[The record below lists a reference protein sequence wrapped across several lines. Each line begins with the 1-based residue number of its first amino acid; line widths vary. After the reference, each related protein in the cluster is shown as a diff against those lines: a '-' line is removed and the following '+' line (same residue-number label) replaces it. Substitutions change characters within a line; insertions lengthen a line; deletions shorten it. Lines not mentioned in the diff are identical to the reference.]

1 MLFDTLK
8 RKNKAEQEERAWS
21 QQAPAAYESRNKETM
36 DALTGQVGSGYD
48 GSTLAKAYQQYRE
61 QAADAA
67 AKSAENAQATAAA
80 LAGGYG
86 SSYAD
91 SVARQNQAAALEGI
105 ASAVPGLR
113 SKALTEYQNEQNG
126 LLAALSGMGTT
137 EALDRSAYG
146 SNLANYNNQL
156 NFLRSQSAQARNEND
171 NFWNNVWNGIKTA
184 GNVVK
189 TAYDGY
195 MGYTSQT
202 QAATAQAINQAVKLK
217 ADGADDAAVALLNAY
232 GLDPKIL
239 DTYDGMT
246 PERVAELYNTAINM
260 TLNGAKGAGTE
271 LLTGAGLDASVLDG
285 YKGPM
290 VTWQDQLSGI
300 LKASG
305 LAQSG
310 DDTGKNTYLNLLN
323 LPTDSVSD
331 YSTFYNQAWNEY
343 VNKQRLAKSLSGSSG
358 RSGSGSSGKSGTSG
372 GSNYG
377 YTNAQLLQMSKTY
390 SSMKDSDPQKEYYQ
404 QVLTDAGYLEPET
417 ASAAG
422 GMVAPLAGVEPYT
435 PASSKLHLSTVTKKN
450 GNTAQ
455 SGSTKSS
462 GMPYANALNYAKG
475 WKTQGLGANEIAS
488 RLMNMGASD
497 DVIDRAM
504 QNAGF

>member
-67 AKSAENAQATAAA
+67 AKSAENAQETAAA

-184 GNVVK
+184 GNVAM

-195 MGYTSQT
+195 KGYTQQQWENEFREKLFEAEQERMAT
-202 QAATAQAINQAVKLK
+202 DKAFEFYKDGYVTAADQLLQPYGKTSDIFTK
-217 ADGADDAAVALLNAY
+217 ADNGTDSGTLTLEQQVKALQDVISLASRNQPEAA
-232 GLDPKIL
+232 
-239 DTYDGMT
+239 
-246 PERVAELYNTAINM
+246 R
-260 TLNGAKGAGTE
+260 
-271 LLTGAGLDASVLDG
+271 
-285 YKGPM
+285 
-290 VTWQDQLSGI
+290 W
-300 LKASG
+300 
-305 LAQSG
+305 LAQQYDLPEGLVNYSIYNKTTTGSNSSG
-310 DDTGKNTYLNLLN
+310 KT
-323 LPTDSVSD
+323 
-331 YSTFYNQAWNEY
+331 
-343 VNKQRLAKSLSGSSG
+343 GSSG
-358 RSGSGSSGKSGTSG
+358 RSSGSSGKAGASG
-372 GSNYG
+372 GSNHG

-417 ASAAG
+417 VSAAG
-422 GMVAPLAGVEPYT
+422 GMAAPLAGVEPYT

-475 WKTQGLGANEIAS
+475 WKAKGLNANEIAT

>member
-8 RKNKAEQEERAWS
+8 RKNQAEKEERAWS

-48 GSTLAKAYQQYRE
+48 GNTLAKAYQQYRA
-61 QAADAA
+61 QATDAA

-184 GNVVK
+184 GNVAM

-195 MGYTSQT
+195 KGYTQQQWENEMA
-202 QAATAQAINQAVKLK
+202 QAQFDFQKQQYADSLARQSKADNTRAYEDAFNLYKAGAGDAASDVLNQYGLNADAFANYTGAPITRDDQASALSAAASLVADGNTKAAANLLKMYGMDADAAGTYTTLMQRQLATAAAK
-217 ADGADDAAVALLNAY
+217 AALT
-232 GLDPKIL
+232 K
-239 DTYDGMT
+239 T
-246 PERVAELYNTAINM
+246 
-260 TLNGAKGAGTE
+260 
-271 LLTGAGLDASVLDG
+271 
-285 YKGPM
+285 
-290 VTWQDQLSGI
+290 
-300 LKASG
+300 
-305 LAQSG
+305 
-310 DDTGKNTYLNLLN
+310 
-323 LPTDSVSD
+323 
-331 YSTFYNQAWNEY
+331 
-343 VNKQRLAKSLSGSSG
+343 GSSG
-358 RSGSGSSGKSGTSG
+358 RSSGSTRKAGASG
-372 GSNYG
+372 GSNHG
-377 YTNAQLLQMSKTY
+377 YTNDQLLQMSKTY

-422 GMVAPLAGVEPYT
+422 GMAAPLEGVEHYT
-435 PASSKLHLSTVTKKN
+435 PASSKLHLSTVTQKS

-475 WKTQGLGANEIAS
+475 WKAKGLNANEIAT

>member
-184 GNVVK
+184 GNVARS
-189 TAYDGY
+189 AYDGY
-195 MGYTSQT
+195 MGYTQQRWENEMA
-202 QAATAQAINQAVKLK
+202 QAQFDFQKQQYADSLARQSKADNTRAYEDAFNLYKAGAGDAASDVLNQYGLNADAFANYTGAPITRDDQASALSAAASLVADGNTEAAANLLKMYGMDADAAGTYTTLMQRQLATAAAK
-217 ADGADDAAVALLNAY
+217 AALT
-232 GLDPKIL
+232 K
-239 DTYDGMT
+239 T
-246 PERVAELYNTAINM
+246 
-260 TLNGAKGAGTE
+260 
-271 LLTGAGLDASVLDG
+271 
-285 YKGPM
+285 
-290 VTWQDQLSGI
+290 
-300 LKASG
+300 
-305 LAQSG
+305 
-310 DDTGKNTYLNLLN
+310 
-323 LPTDSVSD
+323 
-331 YSTFYNQAWNEY
+331 
-343 VNKQRLAKSLSGSSG
+343 GSSG
-358 RSGSGSSGKSGTSG
+358 RSSGSSGKAGASG
-372 GSNYG
+372 GNNHG

-422 GMVAPLAGVEPYT
+422 GMAAPLANPNKWALTGGTTGGSTGKSATQSSDTGTLLAQRYAKRGYSAWAIANIMSQNGYSDKEISDALEKAGVE
-435 PASSKLHLSTVTKKN
+435 
-450 GNTAQ
+450 
-455 SGSTKSS
+455 
-462 GMPYANALNYAKG
+462 
-475 WKTQGLGANEIAS
+475 
-488 RLMNMGASD
+488 
-497 DVIDRAM
+497 
-504 QNAGF
+504 

>member
-8 RKNKAEQEERAWS
+8 RKNKAEQEEQAWS
-21 QQAPAAYESRNKETM
+21 QQAPAAYESQNKETM
-36 DALTGQVGSGYD
+36 DTLTGQVGSGYD

-61 QAADAA
+61 QATDAA

-91 SVARQNQAAALEGI
+91 SVAKQNQATALEGI

-184 GNVVK
+184 GNVAM

-195 MGYTSQT
+195 KGYTQQQWENEFREKQFEAEQEQMARDRAFELFKEGYT
-202 QAATAQAINQAVKLK
+202 DAADQLLKPYGVTSEIFNK
-217 ADGADDAAVALLNAY
+217 ADSGDIGTLTLEQQVKALQDVISLASRNQPEAA
-232 GLDPKIL
+232 
-239 DTYDGMT
+239 
-246 PERVAELYNTAINM
+246 R
-260 TLNGAKGAGTE
+260 
-271 LLTGAGLDASVLDG
+271 
-285 YKGPM
+285 
-290 VTWQDQLSGI
+290 W
-300 LKASG
+300 
-305 LAQSG
+305 LAQQY
-310 DDTGKNTYLNLLN
+310 D
-323 LPTDSVSD
+323 LPEGLVN
-331 YSTFYNQAWNEY
+331 YSIYNQTTTGSSSSG
-343 VNKQRLAKSLSGSSG
+343 KTGSSG
-358 RSGSGSSGKSGTSG
+358 RSGSGSGGKSGTSG

-435 PASSKLHLSTVTKKN
+435 PASSKLHLSTVTQKS

>member
-61 QAADAA
+61 QAVDAA

-156 NFLRSQSAQARNEND
+156 NFLRRQSAQARNEND

-184 GNVVK
+184 GNVAM

-195 MGYTSQT
+195 KGYTQQQWENEMA
-202 QAATAQAINQAVKLK
+202 QAQFDFQKQQYADSLARQSKADNTRAYEDAFNLYKAGAGDAASDVLNQYGLNADAFANYTGAPITRDDQASALSAAASLVAGGNTEAAANLLKMYGMDADAAGTYTTLMQRQLATAAAK
-217 ADGADDAAVALLNAY
+217 AALT
-232 GLDPKIL
+232 K
-239 DTYDGMT
+239 T
-246 PERVAELYNTAINM
+246 
-260 TLNGAKGAGTE
+260 
-271 LLTGAGLDASVLDG
+271 
-285 YKGPM
+285 
-290 VTWQDQLSGI
+290 
-300 LKASG
+300 
-305 LAQSG
+305 
-310 DDTGKNTYLNLLN
+310 
-323 LPTDSVSD
+323 
-331 YSTFYNQAWNEY
+331 
-343 VNKQRLAKSLSGSSG
+343 GSSG
-358 RSGSGSSGKSGTSG
+358 RSSGSSGKAGASG
-372 GSNYG
+372 GSNHG

-422 GMVAPLAGVEPYT
+422 GMAAPLAGVEPYT

-462 GMPYANALNYAKG
+462 GMSYANALNYAKG
-475 WKTQGLGANEIAS
+475 WKAKGLNANEIAT

>member
-171 NFWNNVWNGIKTA
+171 NFWNGIKTA
-184 GNVVK
+184 GNVAM

-195 MGYTSQT
+195 KGYTQQQWENEMA
-202 QAATAQAINQAVKLK
+202 QAQFDFQKQQYSDSLARQSKADNTRAYEDAFNLYKAGAGDAASDVLNQYGLNADAFANYTGAPITRDDQASALSAAASLVADGNTEAAENLLKMYDMDADAAGTYTTLMQRQLATAAAK
-217 ADGADDAAVALLNAY
+217 AALT
-232 GLDPKIL
+232 K
-239 DTYDGMT
+239 T
-246 PERVAELYNTAINM
+246 
-260 TLNGAKGAGTE
+260 
-271 LLTGAGLDASVLDG
+271 
-285 YKGPM
+285 
-290 VTWQDQLSGI
+290 
-300 LKASG
+300 
-305 LAQSG
+305 
-310 DDTGKNTYLNLLN
+310 
-323 LPTDSVSD
+323 
-331 YSTFYNQAWNEY
+331 
-343 VNKQRLAKSLSGSSG
+343 GSSG
-358 RSGSGSSGKSGTSG
+358 RGSGSSWKAGASG
-372 GSNYG
+372 GSNHG
-377 YTNAQLLQMSKTY
+377 YTNDQLLQMSKTY
-390 SSMKDSDPQKEYYQ
+390 SSMKDSDPQKEYYK

-417 ASAAG
+417 
-422 GMVAPLAGVEPYT
+422 V
-435 PASSKLHLSTVTKKN
+435 
-450 GNTAQ
+450 
-455 SGSTKSS
+455 SGSTKSAGTQSYVFVDGVS
-462 GMPYANALNYAKG
+462 GAAPKAKSYGSFGNTGKSATQSSDTGTLLAQRYAKRG
-475 WKTQGLGANEIAS
+475 YSAWAIANIMSQNGYSDKEI
-488 RLMNMGASD
+488 SD
-497 DVIDRAM
+497 ALEK
-504 QNAGF
+504 AGVE

>member
-8 RKNKAEQEERAWS
+8 RKNKAEQEEREWS

-184 GNVVK
+184 GNVAM

-195 MGYTSQT
+195 KGYTQQQWENEFREKLFEAEQERMAT
-202 QAATAQAINQAVKLK
+202 DKAFEFYKDGYVTAADQLLQPYGKTSDIFTK
-217 ADGADDAAVALLNAY
+217 ADNGTDSGTLTLEQQVKALQDVISLASRNQPEAA
-232 GLDPKIL
+232 
-239 DTYDGMT
+239 
-246 PERVAELYNTAINM
+246 R
-260 TLNGAKGAGTE
+260 
-271 LLTGAGLDASVLDG
+271 
-285 YKGPM
+285 
-290 VTWQDQLSGI
+290 W
-300 LKASG
+300 
-305 LAQSG
+305 LAQQYDLPEGLVNYSIYNKTTTGSNSSG
-310 DDTGKNTYLNLLN
+310 KT
-323 LPTDSVSD
+323 
-331 YSTFYNQAWNEY
+331 
-343 VNKQRLAKSLSGSSG
+343 GSSG
-358 RSGSGSSGKSGTSG
+358 QGSGSSWKAGASG
-372 GSNYG
+372 GSNHG

-390 SSMKDSDPQKEYYQ
+390 SSMKDSDPQKEHYQ
-404 QVLTDAGYLEPET
+404 QVLTDAGWLEPET

-422 GMVAPLAGVEPYT
+422 GLIAPLAGVEPYT

-475 WKTQGLGANEIAS
+475 WKAKGLNANEIAT

>member
-156 NFLRSQSAQARNEND
+156 NFLRNQSAQARNEND

-184 GNVVK
+184 HDVVT

-195 MGYTSQT
+195 KGYAQ
-202 QAATAQAINQAVKLK
+202 QQWENKMAQAQFEFQKQQYADSLARQDKEDKARAYEAAFNLQKAGAGGAASDVLNEYGLNADVFANYTGAPITRDDQARALSAAASLV
-217 ADGADDAAVALLNAY
+217 ADGNTETAANLLKMYGMDADAAGTYTTLMQRQLATTAAKAALT
-232 GLDPKIL
+232 K
-239 DTYDGMT
+239 T
-246 PERVAELYNTAINM
+246 
-260 TLNGAKGAGTE
+260 
-271 LLTGAGLDASVLDG
+271 
-285 YKGPM
+285 
-290 VTWQDQLSGI
+290 
-300 LKASG
+300 
-305 LAQSG
+305 
-310 DDTGKNTYLNLLN
+310 
-323 LPTDSVSD
+323 
-331 YSTFYNQAWNEY
+331 
-343 VNKQRLAKSLSGSSG
+343 GSSG
-358 RSGSGSSGKSGTSG
+358 RSSGSSGKAGAASGYTSSNVTTLLGKLAGVKEGSAAYNAIAGELAKAGVDVG
-372 GSNYG
+372 GSTQSVG
-377 YTNAQLLQMSKTY
+377 STGTGSGLI
-390 SSMKDSDPQKEYYQ
+390 
-404 QVLTDAGYLEPET
+404 
-417 ASAAG
+417 
-422 GMVAPLAGVEPYT
+422 APLANPNKWALTRGTTGGSTGKSATQSSDTGTLLAQRYAKRGYSAWAIANIMSQNGYSDKEISDALEKAGVE
-435 PASSKLHLSTVTKKN
+435 
-450 GNTAQ
+450 
-455 SGSTKSS
+455 
-462 GMPYANALNYAKG
+462 
-475 WKTQGLGANEIAS
+475 
-488 RLMNMGASD
+488 
-497 DVIDRAM
+497 
-504 QNAGF
+504 

>member
-146 SNLANYNNQL
+146 SNLANYNSQL
-156 NFLRSQSAQARNEND
+156 NFLRRQSAQARNEND

-184 GNVVK
+184 GNVARS
-189 TAYDGY
+189 AYDGY
-195 MGYTSQT
+195 MGYTQQQWENEMA
-202 QAATAQAINQAVKLK
+202 QAQFDFQKQQYADSLARQSKADNTRAYEDAFNLYKAGAGDAASDVLNQYGLSADAFANYTGAPITRDNQASALSAAASLVADGNTEAAANLLKMYGMDADAAGTYTTLMQRQLATAAAK
-217 ADGADDAAVALLNAY
+217 AALT
-232 GLDPKIL
+232 K
-239 DTYDGMT
+239 T
-246 PERVAELYNTAINM
+246 
-260 TLNGAKGAGTE
+260 
-271 LLTGAGLDASVLDG
+271 
-285 YKGPM
+285 
-290 VTWQDQLSGI
+290 
-300 LKASG
+300 
-305 LAQSG
+305 
-310 DDTGKNTYLNLLN
+310 
-323 LPTDSVSD
+323 
-331 YSTFYNQAWNEY
+331 
-343 VNKQRLAKSLSGSSG
+343 GSSG
-358 RSGSGSSGKSGTSG
+358 RGSGSSGKAGASG
-372 GSNYG
+372 GSNHG

-390 SSMKDSDPQKEYYQ
+390 SSMKDSDPQKEHYQ
-404 QVLTDAGYLEPET
+404 QVLTDAGWLEPET

-475 WKTQGLGANEIAS
+475 WKAKGLNANEIAT

>member
-156 NFLRSQSAQARNEND
+156 DFLRSQSAQARNEND

-184 GNVVK
+184 GNVAM

-195 MGYTSQT
+195 KGYTQQQWENEFREKQFEAEQEQMARDRALELFKEGYT
-202 QAATAQAINQAVKLK
+202 DAADQLLKPYGVTSEIFNK
-217 ADGADDAAVALLNAY
+217 ADSGDSGTLTLEQQVKALQDVISLASRNQPEAA
-232 GLDPKIL
+232 
-239 DTYDGMT
+239 
-246 PERVAELYNTAINM
+246 R
-260 TLNGAKGAGTE
+260 
-271 LLTGAGLDASVLDG
+271 
-285 YKGPM
+285 
-290 VTWQDQLSGI
+290 W
-300 LKASG
+300 
-305 LAQSG
+305 LAQQY
-310 DDTGKNTYLNLLN
+310 D
-323 LPTDSVSD
+323 LPEGLVN
-331 YSTFYNQAWNEY
+331 YSIYNQTTTGSSSSG
-343 VNKQRLAKSLSGSSG
+343 KTGSSG
-358 RSGSGSSGKSGTSG
+358 RGSGSSGKAGASG
-372 GSNYG
+372 GSNHG

-422 GMVAPLAGVEPYT
+422 GMAAPLAGVEPYT

-475 WKTQGLGANEIAS
+475 WKAKGLNANEIAT

>member
-171 NFWNNVWNGIKTA
+171 NFWNNVWNGIKKA
-184 GNVVK
+184 GDVARS
-189 TAYDGY
+189 AYDGY
-195 MGYTSQT
+195 MGYTQQQWENKFREKLFEAEQERMAT
-202 QAATAQAINQAVKLK
+202 DKAFEFYKDGYVTAADQLLQPYGKTSDIFTK
-217 ADGADDAAVALLNAY
+217 ADNGTDSGTLTMEQQVKALQDVISLASRNQPEAA
-232 GLDPKIL
+232 
-239 DTYDGMT
+239 
-246 PERVAELYNTAINM
+246 R
-260 TLNGAKGAGTE
+260 
-271 LLTGAGLDASVLDG
+271 
-285 YKGPM
+285 
-290 VTWQDQLSGI
+290 W
-300 LKASG
+300 
-305 LAQSG
+305 LAQQYDLPEGLVNYSIYNKTTTGSSSSG
-310 DDTGKNTYLNLLN
+310 KT
-323 LPTDSVSD
+323 
-331 YSTFYNQAWNEY
+331 
-343 VNKQRLAKSLSGSSG
+343 GSSG
-358 RSGSGSSGKSGTSG
+358 RSSGSSGKAGASG
-372 GSNYG
+372 GSNHG

-404 QVLTDAGYLEPET
+404 QVLTDAAYLEPET

-422 GMVAPLAGVEPYT
+422 GLIAPLAGVEPYT

-475 WKTQGLGANEIAS
+475 WKAKGLNANEIAT

>member
-8 RKNKAEQEERAWS
+8 RKNQAEREEQAWR

-86 SSYAD
+86 SRYAD

-184 GNVVK
+184 GNVAM

-195 MGYTSQT
+195 KGYTQQQWENEMA
-202 QAATAQAINQAVKLK
+202 QAQFDFQKQQYADSLARQSKADNTGAYEDAFNLYKAGAGDAAKEVLNQYGLNADAFANYTGAPITRDDQASALSAAASLVANGNTEAAANLLKMYGMDADAAGTYTTLMQRQLATAAAK
-217 ADGADDAAVALLNAY
+217 AALT
-232 GLDPKIL
+232 K
-239 DTYDGMT
+239 
-246 PERVAELYNTAINM
+246 
-260 TLNGAKGAGTE
+260 
-271 LLTGAGLDASVLDG
+271 TG
-285 YKGPM
+285 
-290 VTWQDQLSGI
+290 
-300 LKASG
+300 
-305 LAQSG
+305 
-310 DDTGKNTYLNLLN
+310 
-323 LPTDSVSD
+323 
-331 YSTFYNQAWNEY
+331 
-343 VNKQRLAKSLSGSSG
+343 RSG
-358 RSGSGSSGKSGTSG
+358 RSSGSSGKSGTSG
-372 GSNYG
+372 GSNHG

-422 GMVAPLAGVEPYT
+422 GMTAPLAGVEPYT
-435 PASSKLHLSTVTKKN
+435 PASSKLHLSTVTQK
-450 GNTAQ
+450 

>member
-184 GNVVK
+184 GNVARS
-189 TAYDGY
+189 AYDGY
-195 MGYTSQT
+195 MGYTQQQWENEMA
-202 QAATAQAINQAVKLK
+202 QAQFDFQKQQYADSLARQSKADNTRAYEDAFNLYKAGAGDAASDVLNQYGLNADAFANYTGAPITRDDQASALSAAASLVADGNTEAAANLLKMYGMDADAAGTYTTLMQRQLATAAAK
-217 ADGADDAAVALLNAY
+217 AALT
-232 GLDPKIL
+232 K
-239 DTYDGMT
+239 T
-246 PERVAELYNTAINM
+246 
-260 TLNGAKGAGTE
+260 
-271 LLTGAGLDASVLDG
+271 
-285 YKGPM
+285 
-290 VTWQDQLSGI
+290 
-300 LKASG
+300 
-305 LAQSG
+305 
-310 DDTGKNTYLNLLN
+310 
-323 LPTDSVSD
+323 
-331 YSTFYNQAWNEY
+331 
-343 VNKQRLAKSLSGSSG
+343 GSSG
-358 RSGSGSSGKSGTSG
+358 RSSGSSGKAGASG
-372 GSNYG
+372 GSNHG

-404 QVLTDAGYLEPET
+404 QVLTDTGYLEPET

-422 GMVAPLAGVEPYT
+422 GLIAPLANPNKWALTGGPTGGSTGKSATQSSDTGTLLAQRYAKRGYSAWAIANIMSQNGYSDKEISDALEKAGVE
-435 PASSKLHLSTVTKKN
+435 
-450 GNTAQ
+450 
-455 SGSTKSS
+455 
-462 GMPYANALNYAKG
+462 
-475 WKTQGLGANEIAS
+475 
-488 RLMNMGASD
+488 
-497 DVIDRAM
+497 
-504 QNAGF
+504 

>member
-126 LLAALSGMGTT
+126 LMAALSGMGTT

-184 GNVVK
+184 GNVARS
-189 TAYDGY
+189 AYDGY
-195 MGYTSQT
+195 KGYTQQQWENKMA
-202 QAATAQAINQAVKLK
+202 QAQFDFQKQQYADSLARQSKADNTRAYEDAFNLYKAGAGDAASDVLNQYGLNADAFANYTGAPITRDDQASALSAAASLVANGNTEAAANLLKMYGMDADAAGTYTTLVQRQLATAAAK
-217 ADGADDAAVALLNAY
+217 AALT
-232 GLDPKIL
+232 K
-239 DTYDGMT
+239 T
-246 PERVAELYNTAINM
+246 
-260 TLNGAKGAGTE
+260 
-271 LLTGAGLDASVLDG
+271 
-285 YKGPM
+285 
-290 VTWQDQLSGI
+290 
-300 LKASG
+300 
-305 LAQSG
+305 
-310 DDTGKNTYLNLLN
+310 
-323 LPTDSVSD
+323 
-331 YSTFYNQAWNEY
+331 
-343 VNKQRLAKSLSGSSG
+343 GSSG
-358 RSGSGSSGKSGTSG
+358 RSSGSSGKAGASG
-372 GSNYG
+372 GSNHG

-404 QVLTDAGYLEPET
+404 QVLTDAGYLEPKT
-417 ASAAG
+417 ANAAG
-422 GMVAPLAGVEPYT
+422 GVAAPLAGVEPYT

-475 WKTQGLGANEIAS
+475 WKAKGLNANEIAT

>member
-146 SNLANYNNQL
+146 SNLANYNKLL

-184 GNVVK
+184 GNVAM

-195 MGYTSQT
+195 KGYTQQQWENEMA
-202 QAATAQAINQAVKLK
+202 QAQFDFQKQQYADSLARQSKADNTRAYEDAFNLYKAGAGDAASDVLNQYGLNADAFANYTGAPITRDDQASALSAAASLVADGNTEAAANLLKMYGMDADAAGTYTTLMQRQLATAAAK
-217 ADGADDAAVALLNAY
+217 AALT
-232 GLDPKIL
+232 K
-239 DTYDGMT
+239 T
-246 PERVAELYNTAINM
+246 
-260 TLNGAKGAGTE
+260 
-271 LLTGAGLDASVLDG
+271 
-285 YKGPM
+285 
-290 VTWQDQLSGI
+290 
-300 LKASG
+300 
-305 LAQSG
+305 
-310 DDTGKNTYLNLLN
+310 
-323 LPTDSVSD
+323 
-331 YSTFYNQAWNEY
+331 
-343 VNKQRLAKSLSGSSG
+343 GSSG
-358 RSGSGSSGKSGTSG
+358 RSSGSSRKAGASG
-372 GSNYG
+372 GSNHG

-422 GMVAPLAGVEPYT
+422 GMAAPLASVEPYT

-475 WKTQGLGANEIAS
+475 WKAKGLGANEIAT

>member
-21 QQAPAAYESRNKETM
+21 RQAPAAYESRNKETM

-67 AKSAENAQATAAA
+67 AQSAENAQATAAA

-171 NFWNNVWNGIKTA
+171 NYWNNVWNGIKTA
-184 GNVVK
+184 GNVAM

-195 MGYTSQT
+195 KGYTQQQWENQMA
-202 QAATAQAINQAVKLK
+202 QAQFDFQKQQYADSLARQSKADNTGAYEDAFNLYKAGAGDAAKEVLNQYGLNADAFANYTGAPITRDDQASALSAAASLVANGNTEAAANLLKMYGMDADAAGTYTTLMQRQLATAAAK
-217 ADGADDAAVALLNAY
+217 AALT
-232 GLDPKIL
+232 K
-239 DTYDGMT
+239 T
-246 PERVAELYNTAINM
+246 
-260 TLNGAKGAGTE
+260 
-271 LLTGAGLDASVLDG
+271 
-285 YKGPM
+285 
-290 VTWQDQLSGI
+290 
-300 LKASG
+300 
-305 LAQSG
+305 
-310 DDTGKNTYLNLLN
+310 
-323 LPTDSVSD
+323 
-331 YSTFYNQAWNEY
+331 
-343 VNKQRLAKSLSGSSG
+343 GSSG
-358 RSGSGSSGKSGTSG
+358 RSSGSSGKSGTSG
-372 GSNYG
+372 GSNHG

-404 QVLTDAGYLEPET
+404 QVLTDAGYLEPEM

-422 GMVAPLAGVEPYT
+422 GMTAPLAGVAPYT
-435 PASSKLHLSTVTKKN
+435 PASSKLHLSTVTQKS

>member
-8 RKNKAEQEERAWS
+8 RKNQAEREEQAWS
-21 QQAPAAYESRNKETM
+21 QQAPAAYESQNKEAM

-61 QAADAA
+61 QATDAA

-91 SVARQNQAAALEGI
+91 SVAKQNQTTALEGI

-113 SKALTEYQNEQNG
+113 SQALTEYQNEQNG

-146 SNLANYNNQL
+146 SNLANYNNRL
-156 NFLRSQSAQARNEND
+156 NFLRNQSAQARNEND

-184 GNVVK
+184 GNVAM

-195 MGYTSQT
+195 KGYTQQQWENEFREKQFEAEQEQMARDRAFELFKEGYT
-202 QAATAQAINQAVKLK
+202 DAADQLLQPYGLTSEIFNK
-217 ADGADDAAVALLNAY
+217 ADSGDSGTLTLEQQLEALQNVISLASRNQPGAAQWLAQQY
-232 GLDPKIL
+232 GL
-239 DTYDGMT
+239 
-246 PERVAELYNTAINM
+246 PEGLIN
-260 TLNGAKGAGTE
+260 
-271 LLTGAGLDASVLDG
+271 
-285 YKGPM
+285 
-290 VTWQDQLSGI
+290 
-300 LKASG
+300 
-305 LAQSG
+305 
-310 DDTGKNTYLNLLN
+310 
-323 LPTDSVSD
+323 
-331 YSTFYNQAWNEY
+331 YSIYNQTTTGSGSSG
-343 VNKQRLAKSLSGSSG
+343 KTGSSG
-358 RSGSGSSGKSGTSG
+358 RSGSSSSSSKASGSSAGSSGGV
-372 GSNYG
+372 NNHG
-377 YTNAQLLQMSKTY
+377 YTNAQLL
-390 SSMKDSDPQKEYYQ
+390 SMAKDFADMKESDGRYKHYKE
-404 QVLTDAGYLEPET
+404 VLTDAGILEPDT
-417 ASAAG
+417 TSTTS
-422 GMVAPLAGVEPYT
+422 GMTAPLANVEPYT
-435 PASSKLHLSTVTKKN
+435 PASSKLHLSTVTQKSES
-450 GNTAQ
+450 TAQ

-475 WKTQGLGANEIAS
+475 WKTQGLDANEIAS

-497 DVIDRAM
+497 DIIDRAM

>member
-184 GNVVK
+184 GNVAM

-195 MGYTSQT
+195 KGYTQQQWENEFREKLFEAEQERMAT
-202 QAATAQAINQAVKLK
+202 DKAFEFYKDGYVTAADQLLQPYGKTSDIFTK
-217 ADGADDAAVALLNAY
+217 ADNGTDSGMLTLEQQVKALQDVISLASRNQPEAA
-232 GLDPKIL
+232 
-239 DTYDGMT
+239 
-246 PERVAELYNTAINM
+246 R
-260 TLNGAKGAGTE
+260 
-271 LLTGAGLDASVLDG
+271 
-285 YKGPM
+285 
-290 VTWQDQLSGI
+290 W
-300 LKASG
+300 
-305 LAQSG
+305 LAQQY
-310 DDTGKNTYLNLLN
+310 D
-323 LPTDSVSD
+323 LPEGLVN
-331 YSTFYNQAWNEY
+331 YSIYNQTTTGSSSSG
-343 VNKQRLAKSLSGSSG
+343 KTGSSG
-358 RSGSGSSGKSGTSG
+358 RGSGSSWKAGASG
-372 GSNYG
+372 GSNHG

-390 SSMKDSDPQKEYYQ
+390 SSMKDSDPQKEHYQ
-404 QVLTDAGYLEPET
+404 QVLTDAGWLEPET

-422 GMVAPLAGVEPYT
+422 GLIAPLAGVEPYT

-475 WKTQGLGANEIAS
+475 WKAKGLNANEIAT

>member
-184 GNVVK
+184 GNVARS
-189 TAYDGY
+189 AYDGY
-195 MGYTSQT
+195 MGYTQQQWENKMA
-202 QAATAQAINQAVKLK
+202 QAQFDFQKQQYADSLARQDKEDKARAYEVAFELQKAGLGDAASDVLNQYGLNADAFANYTGAPITRDDQASTLRAAASLVADGNTEAAANLLKMYGMDADAAGTYTTLMQRQLATAAAK
-217 ADGADDAAVALLNAY
+217 AALT
-232 GLDPKIL
+232 K
-239 DTYDGMT
+239 T
-246 PERVAELYNTAINM
+246 
-260 TLNGAKGAGTE
+260 
-271 LLTGAGLDASVLDG
+271 
-285 YKGPM
+285 
-290 VTWQDQLSGI
+290 
-300 LKASG
+300 
-305 LAQSG
+305 
-310 DDTGKNTYLNLLN
+310 
-323 LPTDSVSD
+323 
-331 YSTFYNQAWNEY
+331 
-343 VNKQRLAKSLSGSSG
+343 GSSG
-358 RSGSGSSGKSGTSG
+358 RSSGSSGKAGASG
-372 GSNYG
+372 GSNHG

-422 GMVAPLAGVEPYT
+422 GMAAPLAGVEPYT

-475 WKTQGLGANEIAS
+475 WKAKGLNANEIAT
-488 RLMNMGASD
+488 RLMNMGVSD

>member
-91 SVARQNQAAALEGI
+91 SVARQNQATALEGI

-113 SKALTEYQNEQNG
+113 RKALTEYQNEQNG

-184 GNVVK
+184 GNVARS
-189 TAYDGY
+189 AYDGY
-195 MGYTSQT
+195 MGYTQQQWENEMA
-202 QAATAQAINQAVKLK
+202 QAQFDFQKQQYADSLARQSKADNTRAYEDAFNLYKAGAGDAASDVLNQYGLNADAFANYTGAPITRDDQASALSAAASLVADSNPEAAANLLKMYGMDADAAGTYTTLMQRQLATAAAK
-217 ADGADDAAVALLNAY
+217 AALT
-232 GLDPKIL
+232 K
-239 DTYDGMT
+239 T
-246 PERVAELYNTAINM
+246 
-260 TLNGAKGAGTE
+260 
-271 LLTGAGLDASVLDG
+271 
-285 YKGPM
+285 
-290 VTWQDQLSGI
+290 
-300 LKASG
+300 
-305 LAQSG
+305 
-310 DDTGKNTYLNLLN
+310 
-323 LPTDSVSD
+323 
-331 YSTFYNQAWNEY
+331 
-343 VNKQRLAKSLSGSSG
+343 GSSG
-358 RSGSGSSGKSGTSG
+358 RSSGSSGKAGAASGYTSSNVTTLLGKLAGVKEGSAAYNAIAGELAKAGVDVG
-372 GSNYG
+372 GSTQSVGNTG
-377 YTNAQLLQMSKTY
+377 TGSGLI
-390 SSMKDSDPQKEYYQ
+390 
-404 QVLTDAGYLEPET
+404 
-417 ASAAG
+417 
-422 GMVAPLAGVEPYT
+422 APLANPNKWALTGGTAGGSTGKSATQSSDTGTLLAQRYAKRGYSAWAIANIMSQSGYSDKEISDALEKAGVE
-435 PASSKLHLSTVTKKN
+435 
-450 GNTAQ
+450 
-455 SGSTKSS
+455 
-462 GMPYANALNYAKG
+462 
-475 WKTQGLGANEIAS
+475 
-488 RLMNMGASD
+488 
-497 DVIDRAM
+497 
-504 QNAGF
+504 

>member
-156 NFLRSQSAQARNEND
+156 NFLRRQSAQARNEND

-184 GNVVK
+184 HDVVT

-195 MGYTSQT
+195 KGYAQQQWENKMA
-202 QAATAQAINQAVKLK
+202 QAQFEFQKQQYADSLARQDKEDKARAYEAAFKLQKEGLGDAASDVLNEYGLNADVFANYTGAPITRDDQASALSAAASLVADGNTEAAANLLKMYGMDADAAGTYTTLMQRQLATAAAK
-217 ADGADDAAVALLNAY
+217 AALT
-232 GLDPKIL
+232 K
-239 DTYDGMT
+239 T
-246 PERVAELYNTAINM
+246 
-260 TLNGAKGAGTE
+260 
-271 LLTGAGLDASVLDG
+271 
-285 YKGPM
+285 
-290 VTWQDQLSGI
+290 
-300 LKASG
+300 
-305 LAQSG
+305 
-310 DDTGKNTYLNLLN
+310 
-323 LPTDSVSD
+323 
-331 YSTFYNQAWNEY
+331 
-343 VNKQRLAKSLSGSSG
+343 GSSG
-358 RSGSGSSGKSGTSG
+358 RSSGSSRKAGASG
-372 GSNYG
+372 GSNHG

-422 GMVAPLAGVEPYT
+422 GMAAPLAGVEPYT

-475 WKTQGLGANEIAS
+475 WKANGLNANEIAT

>member
-8 RKNKAEQEERAWS
+8 RKNKAEQEERTWS

-184 GNVVK
+184 GNVARS
-189 TAYDGY
+189 AYDGY
-195 MGYTSQT
+195 MGYTQQQWENEMA
-202 QAATAQAINQAVKLK
+202 QAQFDFQKQQYADSLARQSKADNTRAYEDAFNLYKAGAGDAASDVLNQYGLNADAFANYTGAPITRDDQASALSAAASLVAGGNTEAAANLLKMYGMDADAAGTYTTLMQRQLATAAAK
-217 ADGADDAAVALLNAY
+217 AALT
-232 GLDPKIL
+232 K
-239 DTYDGMT
+239 T
-246 PERVAELYNTAINM
+246 
-260 TLNGAKGAGTE
+260 
-271 LLTGAGLDASVLDG
+271 
-285 YKGPM
+285 
-290 VTWQDQLSGI
+290 
-300 LKASG
+300 
-305 LAQSG
+305 
-310 DDTGKNTYLNLLN
+310 
-323 LPTDSVSD
+323 
-331 YSTFYNQAWNEY
+331 
-343 VNKQRLAKSLSGSSG
+343 GSSG
-358 RSGSGSSGKSGTSG
+358 RSSGSSGKAGARG
-372 GSNYG
+372 GSNHG

-422 GMVAPLAGVEPYT
+422 GMAAPLAGVEPYT

-475 WKTQGLGANEIAS
+475 WKANGLNANEIAT

>member
-184 GNVVK
+184 GNVAM

-195 MGYTSQT
+195 KGYTQQQWENEMA
-202 QAATAQAINQAVKLK
+202 QAQFDFQKQQYADSLARQSKADNTRAYEDAFNLYKAGAGDAASDVLNQYGLNADAFANYTGAPITRDDQASALSAAASLVADGNTEAAANLLKMYGMDADAAGTYTTLMQRQLATAAAK
-217 ADGADDAAVALLNAY
+217 AALT
-232 GLDPKIL
+232 K
-239 DTYDGMT
+239 T
-246 PERVAELYNTAINM
+246 
-260 TLNGAKGAGTE
+260 
-271 LLTGAGLDASVLDG
+271 
-285 YKGPM
+285 
-290 VTWQDQLSGI
+290 
-300 LKASG
+300 
-305 LAQSG
+305 
-310 DDTGKNTYLNLLN
+310 
-323 LPTDSVSD
+323 
-331 YSTFYNQAWNEY
+331 
-343 VNKQRLAKSLSGSSG
+343 GSSG
-358 RSGSGSSGKSGTSG
+358 RRSGSSGKAGASG
-372 GSNYG
+372 GSNHG

-422 GMVAPLAGVEPYT
+422 GMAAPLAGVEPYT

-475 WKTQGLGANEIAS
+475 WKAKGLNANEIAT

>member
-171 NFWNNVWNGIKTA
+171 NFWNNVWNGVKTA
-184 GNVVK
+184 GNVAM

-195 MGYTSQT
+195 KGYTQQQWENEFREKLFEAEQERMAT
-202 QAATAQAINQAVKLK
+202 DKAFEFYKDGYVTAADQLLQPYGKTSDIFTK
-217 ADGADDAAVALLNAY
+217 ADNGTDSGTLTLEQQVKALQDVISLASRNQPEAA
-232 GLDPKIL
+232 
-239 DTYDGMT
+239 
-246 PERVAELYNTAINM
+246 R
-260 TLNGAKGAGTE
+260 
-271 LLTGAGLDASVLDG
+271 
-285 YKGPM
+285 
-290 VTWQDQLSGI
+290 W
-300 LKASG
+300 
-305 LAQSG
+305 LAQQYDLPEGLVNYSIYNKTTTGSNSSG
-310 DDTGKNTYLNLLN
+310 KT
-323 LPTDSVSD
+323 
-331 YSTFYNQAWNEY
+331 
-343 VNKQRLAKSLSGSSG
+343 GSSG
-358 RSGSGSSGKSGTSG
+358 RSSGSSGKAGASG
-372 GSNYG
+372 GSNHG

-390 SSMKDSDPQKEYYQ
+390 SSMKDSDPQKEHYQ
-404 QVLTDAGYLEPET
+404 QVLTDAGWLEPET

-422 GMVAPLAGVEPYT
+422 GLIAPLAGVEPYT

-475 WKTQGLGANEIAS
+475 WKAKGLNANEIAT

>member
-8 RKNKAEQEERAWS
+8 RKNKAEQEEQAWR

-36 DALTGQVGSGYD
+36 DALTGQVGRGYD

-61 QAADAA
+61 QATDAA

-184 GNVVK
+184 GNVAM
-189 TAYDGY
+189 TAYDTY
-195 MGYTSQT
+195 KGYTQQQWENEFREKQFEAEQEQMARDRAFELFKEGYT
-202 QAATAQAINQAVKLK
+202 
-217 ADGADDAAVALLNAY
+217 DAA
-232 GLDPKIL
+232 
-239 DTYDGMT
+239 
-246 PERVAELYNTAINM
+246 
-260 TLNGAKGAGTE
+260 
-271 LLTGAGLDASVLDG
+271 
-285 YKGPM
+285 
-290 VTWQDQLSGI
+290 DQLLKPYGVTSEIFNKTDSGDSGT
-300 LKASG
+300 LTLEQQVKALQDVISLASRNQPEAARW
-305 LAQSG
+305 LAQQY
-310 DDTGKNTYLNLLN
+310 D
-323 LPTDSVSD
+323 LPEGLVN
-331 YSTFYNQAWNEY
+331 YSIYNQTTTGSSSSG
-343 VNKQRLAKSLSGSSG
+343 KTGSSG
-358 RSGSGSSGKSGTSG
+358 RSSGSSGKSGTSG
-372 GSNYG
+372 GSNHG

-422 GMVAPLAGVEPYT
+422 GMAAPLAGVEPYT
-435 PASSKLHLSTVTKKN
+435 PASSKLHLSTVTQKS

>member
-48 GSTLAKAYQQYRE
+48 ESTLAKAYQQYRA
-61 QAADAA
+61 QATDAA

-184 GNVVK
+184 GNVAM
-189 TAYDGY
+189 TAYDTY
-195 MGYTSQT
+195 KGYTQQQWENEFAEKQFEAEQERMAT
-202 QAATAQAINQAVKLK
+202 NKAFEFYKDGYVTAADQLLQPYGKTSDIFTK
-217 ADGADDAAVALLNAY
+217 ADNGTDSGTLTLEQQVKALQDVISLASRNQPEAA
-232 GLDPKIL
+232 
-239 DTYDGMT
+239 
-246 PERVAELYNTAINM
+246 R
-260 TLNGAKGAGTE
+260 
-271 LLTGAGLDASVLDG
+271 
-285 YKGPM
+285 
-290 VTWQDQLSGI
+290 W
-300 LKASG
+300 
-305 LAQSG
+305 LAQQY
-310 DDTGKNTYLNLLN
+310 D
-323 LPTDSVSD
+323 LPEGLVN
-331 YSTFYNQAWNEY
+331 YSIYNQTTTGSSSSG
-343 VNKQRLAKSLSGSSG
+343 KTGSSG
-358 RSGSGSSGKSGTSG
+358 RSSGSSGKAGASG
-372 GSNYG
+372 GSNHG

-435 PASSKLHLSTVTKKN
+435 PASSKLHLSTVTQKS

>member
-91 SVARQNQAAALEGI
+91 SVAKQNQATALEGI

-156 NFLRSQSAQARNEND
+156 NFLRNQSAQARNEND

-184 GNVVK
+184 GNVAM

-195 MGYTSQT
+195 KGYTQQQWENQMA
-202 QAATAQAINQAVKLK
+202 QAQFDFQKQQYADSLARQSKADNTGAYEDAFNLYKAGAGDAASDMLNQYGLNADAFANYTGAPITRDDQASALSAAASLVADGNTEAAANLLKMYGMDADAAGTYTTLMQRQLATAAAK
-217 ADGADDAAVALLNAY
+217 AALT
-232 GLDPKIL
+232 K
-239 DTYDGMT
+239 T
-246 PERVAELYNTAINM
+246 
-260 TLNGAKGAGTE
+260 
-271 LLTGAGLDASVLDG
+271 
-285 YKGPM
+285 
-290 VTWQDQLSGI
+290 
-300 LKASG
+300 
-305 LAQSG
+305 
-310 DDTGKNTYLNLLN
+310 
-323 LPTDSVSD
+323 
-331 YSTFYNQAWNEY
+331 
-343 VNKQRLAKSLSGSSG
+343 GSSG
-358 RSGSGSSGKSGTSG
+358 RSSGSSGKSGDTTT
-372 GSNYG
+372 YG
-377 YTNAQLLQMSKTY
+377 PSMS
-390 SSMKDSDPQKEYYQ
+390 
-404 QVLTDAGYLEPET
+404 LTDALKIAKQRDSLKTDDPNRSWYQNLLDEGGYGSTTATDDVLNRVLGYSQKGYS
-417 ASAAG
+417 ASAIS
-422 GMVAPLAGVEPYT
+422 V
-435 PASSKLHLSTVTKKN
+435 KLKHEGYS
-450 GNTAQ
+450 AD
-455 SGSTKSS
+455 
-462 GMPYANALNYAKG
+462 
-475 WKTQGLGANEIAS
+475 EIAKIFN
-488 RLMNMGASD
+488 RVGIKEERE
-497 DVIDRAM
+497 DV
-504 QNAGF
+504 

>member
-61 QAADAA
+61 QATDAA

-184 GNVVK
+184 GNVAR

-195 MGYTSQT
+195 KGYAQQQWENKMA
-202 QAATAQAINQAVKLK
+202 QAQFDFQKQQYADSLARQDKEDKARAYEVAFKLQKEGLGDAASDVLNQYGLNADVFANYTGAPITRDDQARALSAAASLVADGNPEAAANLLKMYGMDADAAGTYTTLMQRQLATAAAK
-217 ADGADDAAVALLNAY
+217 AALT
-232 GLDPKIL
+232 K
-239 DTYDGMT
+239 T
-246 PERVAELYNTAINM
+246 
-260 TLNGAKGAGTE
+260 
-271 LLTGAGLDASVLDG
+271 
-285 YKGPM
+285 
-290 VTWQDQLSGI
+290 
-300 LKASG
+300 
-305 LAQSG
+305 
-310 DDTGKNTYLNLLN
+310 
-323 LPTDSVSD
+323 
-331 YSTFYNQAWNEY
+331 
-343 VNKQRLAKSLSGSSG
+343 GSSG
-358 RSGSGSSGKSGTSG
+358 RSSGSSGKAGAASGYTSSNVTTLLGKLAGVKEGSAAYNAIAGELAKAGVDVG
-372 GSNYG
+372 GS
-377 YTNAQLLQMSKTY
+377 
-390 SSMKDSDPQKEYYQ
+390 PQS
-404 QVLTDAGYLEPET
+404 VGNTGTGSGLI
-417 ASAAG
+417 
-422 GMVAPLAGVEPYT
+422 APLANPNKWALTGGTAGGSTGKSATQSSDTGTLLAQRYAKRGYSAWAIANIMSQNGYSDKEISDALEKAGVE
-435 PASSKLHLSTVTKKN
+435 
-450 GNTAQ
+450 
-455 SGSTKSS
+455 
-462 GMPYANALNYAKG
+462 
-475 WKTQGLGANEIAS
+475 
-488 RLMNMGASD
+488 
-497 DVIDRAM
+497 
-504 QNAGF
+504 

>member
-184 GNVVK
+184 GNVAM

-195 MGYTSQT
+195 KGYTQQQWENEFREKLFEAEQERMAT
-202 QAATAQAINQAVKLK
+202 DKAFEFYKDGYVTAADQLLQPYGKTSDIFTK
-217 ADGADDAAVALLNAY
+217 ADNGTDSGTLTLEQQVKALQDVISLASRNQPEAA
-232 GLDPKIL
+232 
-239 DTYDGMT
+239 
-246 PERVAELYNTAINM
+246 R
-260 TLNGAKGAGTE
+260 
-271 LLTGAGLDASVLDG
+271 
-285 YKGPM
+285 
-290 VTWQDQLSGI
+290 W
-300 LKASG
+300 
-305 LAQSG
+305 LAQQY
-310 DDTGKNTYLNLLN
+310 D
-323 LPTDSVSD
+323 LPEGLVN
-331 YSTFYNQAWNEY
+331 YSIYNQTTTGSSSSG
-343 VNKQRLAKSLSGSSG
+343 KTGSSG
-358 RSGSGSSGKSGTSG
+358 RGSGSSWKAGASG
-372 GSNYG
+372 GSNHG

-390 SSMKDSDPQKEYYQ
+390 SSMKDSDPQKEYYK

-422 GMVAPLAGVEPYT
+422 GLIAPLAGVEPYT

-475 WKTQGLGANEIAS
+475 WKAKGLNANEIAT

>member
-8 RKNKAEQEERAWS
+8 RKNQAEKEERAWS

-61 QAADAA
+61 QATDAA

-91 SVARQNQAAALEGI
+91 SVAKQNQATALEGI

-184 GNVVK
+184 GNVAM

-195 MGYTSQT
+195 KGYTQQQWENQMA
-202 QAATAQAINQAVKLK
+202 QAQFDFQKQQYADSLARQSKADNTGAYEDAFNLYKAGAGDAAKEVLNQYGLNADAFANYTGAPITRDDQASALSAAASLVADGNTEAAANLLKMYGMDADAAGTYTTLMQRQLATAAAK
-217 ADGADDAAVALLNAY
+217 AALT
-232 GLDPKIL
+232 K
-239 DTYDGMT
+239 T
-246 PERVAELYNTAINM
+246 
-260 TLNGAKGAGTE
+260 
-271 LLTGAGLDASVLDG
+271 
-285 YKGPM
+285 
-290 VTWQDQLSGI
+290 
-300 LKASG
+300 
-305 LAQSG
+305 
-310 DDTGKNTYLNLLN
+310 
-323 LPTDSVSD
+323 
-331 YSTFYNQAWNEY
+331 
-343 VNKQRLAKSLSGSSG
+343 GSSG
-358 RSGSGSSGKSGTSG
+358 RSGSGSSGKAGASG
-372 GSNYG
+372 GSNHG

-422 GMVAPLAGVEPYT
+422 GMAAPLAGVEPYT
-435 PASSKLHLSTVTKKN
+435 PASSKLHLSTVTQKS

>member
-8 RKNKAEQEERAWS
+8 RKNKAEQEEQAWS

-91 SVARQNQAAALEGI
+91 SVAKQNQAAALEGI

-146 SNLANYNNQL
+146 SNLANYNKQL

-184 GNVVK
+184 GNVARS
-189 TAYDGY
+189 AYDGY
-195 MGYTSQT
+195 MGYTQQQWENEMA
-202 QAATAQAINQAVKLK
+202 QAQFDFQKQQYADSLARQSKADNTRAYEDAFNLYKAGAGDAASDVLNQYGLNADAFANYTGAPITRDDQASALSAAASLVADGNTEAAANLLKMYGMDADAAGTYTTLMQRQLATAAAK
-217 ADGADDAAVALLNAY
+217 AALT
-232 GLDPKIL
+232 K
-239 DTYDGMT
+239 T
-246 PERVAELYNTAINM
+246 
-260 TLNGAKGAGTE
+260 
-271 LLTGAGLDASVLDG
+271 
-285 YKGPM
+285 
-290 VTWQDQLSGI
+290 
-300 LKASG
+300 
-305 LAQSG
+305 
-310 DDTGKNTYLNLLN
+310 
-323 LPTDSVSD
+323 
-331 YSTFYNQAWNEY
+331 
-343 VNKQRLAKSLSGSSG
+343 GSSG
-358 RSGSGSSGKSGTSG
+358 RGSGSSGKAGASG
-372 GSNYG
+372 GSNHG

-422 GMVAPLAGVEPYT
+422 WMAAPLAGVEPYI

-475 WKTQGLGANEIAS
+475 WKAKGLNANEIAS